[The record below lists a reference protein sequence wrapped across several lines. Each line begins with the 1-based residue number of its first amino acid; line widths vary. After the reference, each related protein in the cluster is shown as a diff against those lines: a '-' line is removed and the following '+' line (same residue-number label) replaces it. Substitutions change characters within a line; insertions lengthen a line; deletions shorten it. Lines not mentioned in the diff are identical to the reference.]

1 MKKIF
6 IYDKMF
12 LGDEKMFYKIN
23 HGSITLGTKTILK
36 DINFCVRDKEKIG
49 IVGRNGEGKTSL
61 LKAIT
66 EEYEMNDGY
75 EKITIESS
83 HDFKIGYVKQND
95 NIDKNVIMLDYIKDA
110 YRELLDIVDK
120 IEKLELRIANDYDE
134 KLLNKYNSLLE
145 SFEYLGGYTY
155 MKEID
160 TALKKFGF
168 NDDDKSKKLSEFS
181 GGQLTK
187 LFLIKLI
194 LSKPD
199 LLILDE
205 PTNHLDINAIEWLE
219 NYLKNYKNSVIVV
232 SHDRMF
238 LDNVCNVIYN
248 ISCGTLK
255 RYSGNYSAFLKA
267 YKEEYNKNL
276 KDYEF
281 QQKEIKRLQAIA
293 DRFRY
298 KPTKAKMA
306 MSKLKQIERMT
317 IIDKPNKENTRTF
330 KINFAPSMESY
341 FDVLKIKNL
350 SIGYNQPF
358 CSINLELERG
368 DKLGIIGENGVGKS
382 TLIKTLIGE
391 VKPLGGK
398 FAFGKNTKIAYFS
411 QNLDNLDVNNTIYE
425 EIENSYPNMTS
436 NEIRS
441 LLGAFNF
448 TGDEV
453 FKRIGDLSG
462 GEKVRVSLC
471 KILNDRCNV
480 LILDEPTNHLDIIN
494 KDTIEKMLTDYQG
507 TVIVVSHDRYLI
519 KEVCNKLLVLSN
531 GESTLYKYGYSEY
544 EEKKKEFSPGR
555 KVENVK
561 VKKVVSYNVKKE
573 INKIENDI
581 IRLEGKLKY
590 LNDALLKKEVY
601 TDIKKYNDVQKEI
614 GAITSEIDNKTSM
627 WDNLTKDI

>member
-1 MKKIF
+1 MKKVPLRMCVVTRNRE
-6 IYDKMF
+6 DKRN
-12 LGDEKMFYKIN
+12 LLRIV
-23 HGSITLGTKTILK
+23 K
-36 DINFCVRDKEKIG
+36 DQENNVFVDVTG
-49 IVGRNGEGKTSL
+49 
-61 LKAIT
+61 
-66 EEYEMNDGY
+66 
-75 EKITIESS
+75 
-83 HDFKIGYVKQND
+83 KQNG
-95 NIDKNVIMLDYIKDA
+95 KGAYI
-110 YRELLDIVDK
+110 
-120 IEKLELRIANDYDE
+120 
-134 KLLNKYNSLLE
+134 
-145 SFEYLGGYTY
+145 T
-155 MKEID
+155 
-160 TALKKFGF
+160 
-168 NDDDKSKKLSEFS
+168 KSKEVLEMAK
-181 GGQLTK
+181 K
-187 LFLIKLI
+187 NKA
-194 LSKPD
+194 
-199 LLILDE
+199 LDR
-205 PTNHLDINAIEWLE
+205 ALE
-219 NYLKNYKNSVIVV
+219 CEV
-232 SHDRMF
+232 
-238 LDNVCNVIYN
+238 
-248 ISCGTLK
+248 
-255 RYSGNYSAFLKA
+255 
-267 YKEEYNKNL
+267 
-276 KDYEF
+276 
-281 QQKEIKRLQAIA
+281 
-293 DRFRY
+293 
-298 KPTKAKMA
+298 P
-306 MSKLKQIERMT
+306 
-317 IIDKPNKENTRTF
+317 
-330 KINFAPSMESY
+330 ES
-341 FDVLKIKNL
+341 
-350 SIGYNQPF
+350 
-358 CSINLELERG
+358 
-368 DKLGIIGENGVGKS
+368 
-382 TLIKTLIGE
+382 
-391 VKPLGGK
+391 
-398 FAFGKNTKIAYFS
+398 
-411 QNLDNLDVNNTIYE
+411 IYE